1 MVQVEKHDFQA
12 EVSKVL
18 NIVVNSLYSHSEVFL
33 RELISNASDAC
44 DKLRY
49 AALTHPDLMKDHGA
63 FEIILKPDKAAKTLT
78 ITDNGIGMSKD
89 ELINNLG
96 TIARSGSAE
105 FASHLTG
112 DNKKDINL
120 IGQFGV
126 GFYSAFMVANLVEVI
141 SKKAGDEMGY
151 KWTSE
156 GNGSFTIEQDD
167 TAKTGTTII
176 LHLKKEFEE
185 YTDPMRL
192 RFVVK
197 QYSDHISVPIVLE
210 NGKEKETLNSSSALW
225 MRPKAE
231 ITEEQYRDFY
241 RALTHNFDEPWLTL
255 HYKAEGIIE
264 YNALLFIP
272 SKAPFDMFQ
281 PDKKH
286 GLNLYVNRVFISN
299 EVEELLPHYLRFVQ
313 GVIDTTELPL
323 NVSREMLQHTPV
335 LGKIKKGIVT
345 RILEEM
351 KKKSEDKETYNKF
364 WKEFGVVFK
373 EGLYEEPENVKK
385 IAPLCRFYS
394 SKVDGL
400 VTLEEYLSRMVDGQK
415 NIYYLT
421 GDDLTVLKNNPS
433 LEGFTAKGIEVLL
446 LTDPIDE
453 FWPQVFTEW
462 DGKKILPIAYP
473 DKDFEQIKSLNEAT
487 GESLEEGMQKLLLD
501 RVKTVLKDQ
510 VSDVKITTRLNK
522 SPVALVAGQG
532 QMSIHLERL
541 MKQHGQKQLFA
552 STRILELNP
561 RHTLVKK
568 LAQAIFDKA
577 DEEKINNAVWILYDE
592 ARAIEGEPLVD
603 PAGFIEKINAFME
616 KGL

>member
-141 SKKAGDEMGY
+141 SKKAGDEVGY

-351 KKKSEDKETYNKF
+351 KKKSEDKEAYNKF

>member
-351 KKKSEDKETYNKF
+351 KKKSEDKEAYNKF

-373 EGLYEEPENVKK
+373 EGLYEEPENIKK

-462 DGKKILPIAYP
+462 DSKKILPIAYP

>member
-351 KKKSEDKETYNKF
+351 KKKSADKEAYNKF

-561 RHTLVKK
+561 RHALVKK

>member
-49 AALTHPDLMKDHGA
+49 ASLTHPDLMKDHGA
-63 FEIILKPDKAAKTLT
+63 YEIILKPDKAAKTLT

-126 GFYSAFMVANLVEVI
+126 GFYSAFMVASLVEVI
-141 SKKAGDEMGY
+141 SKKAGDETGY

-167 TAKTGTTII
+167 AAKTGTTII

-351 KKKSEDKETYNKF
+351 KKKSEDKEAYNKF

-552 STRILELNP
+552 SARILELNP
-561 RHTLVKK
+561 RHALVKK

>member
-323 NVSREMLQHTPV
+323 NVSREMLQHTPI

-501 RVKTVLKDQ
+501 RFKTVLKDQ